1 MATLQELLKRHLD
14 ARNISVKT
22 LAERV
27 GISYPT
33 VLALINKGSIPRS
46 QEHRD
51 AIRRE
56 LGLDTSAWAT
66 VLASSMR
73 DGVEIPSSGPLT
85 LQQLVTKAMLEQG
98 FTEQS
103 LAEKTGLPY
112 PTILGTTRKG
122 AIPRGD
128 TLPRLGES
136 LGIDPAEMQRA
147 VALSKER
154 RGQAAGGGETADGE
168 HDADEAMPTDSTVA
182 GLSQFALDAVTRSGI
197 STAAFAKQ
205 HDLPYLSLMRLI
217 REGVPPVRGVV
228 LDALRGALELDE
240 AQFAAALARSQA
252 TPEPASRSKSSE
264 IASNPIQAS
273 LLNLVEERSL
283 TVKAF
288 ADLADLSVLTAT
300 RLLKKGD
307 LPGRQATHAKLRG
320 LLGLS
325 AAEYDLLLQRAR
337 ASGASESVEEEAQPT
352 PMPMPPITE
361 AYARQQSAI
370 SISNTSPAA
379 ESGQAGGFTE
389 AFAAKVTREP
399 TDEDFMLM
407 IRRLGPKQRRALMG
421 FVSTLVG

>member
-1 MATLQELLKRHLD
+1 
-14 ARNISVKT
+14 
-22 LAERV
+22 
-27 GISYPT
+27 
-33 VLALINKGSIPRS
+33 
-46 QEHRD
+46 
-51 AIRRE
+51 
-56 LGLDTSAWAT
+56 
-66 VLASSMR
+66 MR

-85 LQQLVTKAMLEQG
+85 LQQMVTKAMLEQG
-98 FTEQS
+98 YTEQS

-128 TLPRLGES
+128 TLPRLGAA
-136 LGIDPAEMQRA
+136 LGLDAAAVQRA
-147 VALSKER
+147 VLLSKER
-154 RGQAAGGGETADGE
+154 RGNSPGDAPVEE
-168 HDADEAMPTDSTVA
+168 DADEAMPTDTTVA

-205 HDLPYLSLMRLI
+205 YDLPYLSLMRLI
-217 REGVPPVRGVV
+217 REGVPPVRSAV
-228 LDALRGALELDE
+228 LDSLRRALELDDVH
-240 AQFAAALARSQA
+240 FAAALARSQA
-252 TPEPASRSKSSE
+252 SPEPASRSKSSE

-273 LLNLVEERSL
+273 LLKLVEERNL

-307 LPGRQATHAKLRG
+307 LPGRQATHSKLRG

-325 AAEYDLLLQRAR
+325 QAEYDLLLQRAR

-352 PMPMPPITE
+352 PMAMPPITE
-361 AYARQQSAI
+361 AYARQQSSL
-370 SISNTSPAA
+370 SISNTAA
-379 ESGQAGGFTE
+379 TDPGQAGGFTE